1 MSLEATV
8 AAFVAQAN
16 ALLSLPQQVADAA
29 TAGVGRIDAAF
40 TASARNV
47 VAVYVNAAIGVDS
60 AARSGGVGQPLATIN
75 AAVERVPVGGV
86 GYIYLAAPI
95 TISVSVPIRGRTIML
110 FSSSAT
116 RHEVSFQRTTSA
128 GLYRTM
134 AGFSMEAGGHLLISG
149 LSIQVPSVAGFEGF
163 GLWGSSALVQV
174 QNDPLTTLLYF
185 CLLGCDLN
193 LPASPFGPL
202 LAHTGPMALRLVNC
216 VMTGSPLTGRVHA
229 VQTNT
234 TTAQPTSN
242 HRYILTNL
250 TEF

>member
-185 CLLGCDLN
+185 
-193 LPASPFGPL
+193 
-202 LAHTGPMALRLVNC
+202 TGPMALRLVNC